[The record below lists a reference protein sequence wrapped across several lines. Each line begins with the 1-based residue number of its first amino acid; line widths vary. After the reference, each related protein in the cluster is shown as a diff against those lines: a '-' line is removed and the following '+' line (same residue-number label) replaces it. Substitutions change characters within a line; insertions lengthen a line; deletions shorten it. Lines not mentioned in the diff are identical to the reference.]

1 MSTHPTQDSVTER
14 ISHVF
19 MKKKERKKNKIK
31 KNKDPARNK
40 QNVITKD
47 YFRREKMPI
56 SNMHS
61 VGNRTYKRSKD
72 RYKSKKRECLQH
84 QVSVSN

>member
-1 MSTHPTQDSVTER
+1 MSTHPTQDSVTEC

-19 MKKKERKKNKIK
+19 MKKKKEKKK
-31 KNKDPARNK
+31 KEPARNK

-47 YFRREKMPI
+47 YFRREKMLI

-61 VGNRTYKRSKD
+61 VGNRTHKRSKD

>member
-19 MKKKERKKNKIK
+19 MKKIKIK
-31 KNKDPARNK
+31 KNNNNKDPARNK

>member
-19 MKKKERKKNKIK
+19 MKKKKK

>member
-19 MKKKERKKNKIK
+19 MKK
-31 KNKDPARNK
+31 KDPARNK

>member
-19 MKKKERKKNKIK
+19 MEKKEKKNKK
-31 KNKDPARNK
+31 KNKTDPARNK